1 MELKGEIEKS
11 TIIIGDF
18 NIPLSVV
25 DRSRKQ
31 KMCKNI
37 VELNNSQ
44 QIDGYNW
51 HQLLYPTRADYTFFP
66 SLHATFTKIDHIL
79 GHKTHLSIFKI
90 INIIL
95 MSAFRVQWN

>member
-1 MELKGEIEKS
+1 MELKGEIDES

-44 QIDGYNW
+44 QRDGYNW
-51 HQLLYPTRADYTFFP
+51 H
-66 SLHATFTKIDHIL
+66 
-79 GHKTHLSIFKI
+79 
-90 INIIL
+90 
-95 MSAFRVQWN
+95 